1 MNDAVIVSI
10 VSAVSGVVVAYI
22 ANVAAKRVQAKKE
35 KQGPTDRMEQMFDG
49 YERLIQQKDR
59 EDARKEKLI
68 GELEEEISIT
78 KQMVRNLEQALD
90 ASQKELERSREDNAE
105 LKAML
110 GEMRN
115 EYKLHKQEEK
125 KQLDNLR

>member
-1 MNDAVIVSI
+1 MNEAVLVSLI
-10 VSAVSGVVVAYI
+10 SAASGVAIAYI

-35 KQGPTDRMEQMFDG
+35 KQGPADRMEQMFDG

-90 ASQKELERSREDNAE
+90 ASQKELERSREDNRE
-105 LKAML
+105 LKLML